1 MKIAP
6 ITLRA
11 AQSFIDQYHR
21 HNKPPRGHKFSIG
34 LKNAAGELIGV
45 ATAGRPVARH
55 FDDGLTLEV
64 NRTCTTGERNA
75 NSALYGAVWRAAKAM
90 GYVRCITY
98 TQGDESG
105 ASIRAAG
112 FIKVKDIPARKSWS
126 ESSVKL
132 KEKRDAIGSGGVNR
146 VLWEIRAAGFK
157 IEGDITPIVIEP
169 APAEPLKRCAAA
181 RDGECH
187 HAECPQLR
195 DNEPKATGRHC
206 PIDNWDDE

>member
-1 MKIAP
+1 MQIAP

-11 AQSFIDQYHR
+11 AQEFIEQHHR

-34 LKNAAGELIGV
+34 LKGDAGELIGV

-105 ASIRAAG
+105 ASLRAAG
-112 FIKVKDIPARKSWS
+112 FVKVKNLPARASWA

-132 KEKRDAIGSGGVNR
+132 KEKRDAVGSGGVDR
-146 VLWEIRAAGFK
+146 VLWEIRCG
-157 IEGDITPIVIEP
+157 
-169 APAEPLKRCAAA
+169 
-181 RDGECH
+181 
-187 HAECPQLR
+187 
-195 DNEPKATGRHC
+195 GR
-206 PIDNWDDE
+206 EAL